1 MRIIGLL
8 ALTILLPLTAYAA
21 LLNIN
26 TANATLLDTLPGIG
40 PSKASAIVDYRT
52 KNGPFV
58 TIEDI
63 QKVSGIGPVTFANMK
78 DLITVDAA
86 VTSGGQLSA
95 PAASYQKVQA
105 DTRTAPPIIQ
115 TNIQQHDEAVSAP
128 TTAPDAEV
136 VVGAAVPPPEP
147 VPPKNTRAFGLFHS
161 IWTLGLLGVIVI
173 AGGVFIFL

>member
-78 DLITVDAA
+78 ALITVDATSA
-86 VTSGGQLSA
+86 SPQTPPQPQPSVPVTSSK
-95 PAASYQKVQA
+95 KVQA
-105 DTRTAPPIIQ
+105 VAPISPIIKQ
-115 TNIQQHDEAVSAP
+115 TTNIQQNDEAVIAP
-128 TTAPDAEV
+128 TTSVEPV
-136 VVGAAVPPPEP
+136 VVGAVARTHA
-147 VPPKNTRAFGLFHS
+147 KNPLYS
-161 IWTLGLLGVIVI
+161 PWTLGLLGVIVV